1 MFLLTSNELTA
12 ESARLTKA
20 TKMEDH
26 VQVRAVDVARAWEER
41 CVMYEVARSFC
52 QSVGVWVHVKVS
64 WVTGGGCSAALAR
77 TVSKATIALEARE
90 RSAGRWASSCTTQS
104 CNRVDTD
111 AIVVVVVVM
120 MLLLTSKVVHASI
133 AAPITSALPAAH
145 VMC

>member
-1 MFLLTSNELTA
+1 
-12 ESARLTKA
+12 
-20 TKMEDH
+20 MEDH

-111 AIVVVVVVM
+111 AIVVVVDVTADEQGGSCLHCRAHNFSSACSSCDV
-120 MLLLTSKVVHASI
+120 LKHHSTAYHASKRYF
-133 AAPITSALPAAH
+133 
-145 VMC
+145 